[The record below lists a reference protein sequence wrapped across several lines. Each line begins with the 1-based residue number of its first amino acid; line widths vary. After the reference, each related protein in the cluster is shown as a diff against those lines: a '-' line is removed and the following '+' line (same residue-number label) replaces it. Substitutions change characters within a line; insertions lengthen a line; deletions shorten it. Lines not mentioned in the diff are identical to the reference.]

1 MSFYP
6 IPAGIDNPAMLALFR
21 FGQESQTGLT
31 ITAITL
37 AHSPVE
43 GTLLLFKNGLLLN
56 PGVEYTITGGSVTLS
71 GAAIAADDFVAYYH
85 YRIS

>member
-6 IPAGIDNPAMLALFR
+6 IPQGIKDPAVLALCR

-31 ITAITL
+31 TTAITL

-56 PGVEYTITGGSVTLS
+56 PGVEYTIVAAAVTLG
-71 GAAIAADDFVAYYH
+71 GAAIAGDDFVAYYH
-85 YRIS
+85 YRVS